1 MLALALCTH
10 LPLPRPLLQFRPVI
24 LGRQLRHHHGTH
36 SSEVTAWVW
45 QADELAAAAAQVKA
59 QEEEALAARKAKEEE
74 AAQAAETAELE
85 AAELRTLPPTL
96 RANGLAGRLTRY
108 VVLQARA
115 WLESTAAR

>member
-1 MLALALCTH
+1 MWHT
-10 LPLPRPLLQFRPVI
+10 PPP
-24 LGRQLRHHHGTH
+24 H

-59 QEEEALAARKAKEEE
+59 QEDEALAARKAKEEA

-96 RANGLAGRLTRY
+96 LGLAGRLTRY
-108 VVLQARA
+108 VVLQGRA

>member
-1 MLALALCTH
+1 
-10 LPLPRPLLQFRPVI
+10 
-24 LGRQLRHHHGTH
+24 
-36 SSEVTAWVW
+36 VTAWVW

-59 QEEEALAARKAKEEE
+59 QEEEALAARKAKEEA

-96 RANGLAGRLTRY
+96 LGPTGAGRLLAAPGRLTRY
-108 VVLQARA
+108 VVLQGRA

>member
-1 MLALALCTH
+1 MWHT
-10 LPLPRPLLQFRPVI
+10 PPP
-24 LGRQLRHHHGTH
+24 H

-59 QEEEALAARKAKEEE
+59 QEEEALAARKAKEEA

-85 AAELRTLPPTL
+85 AAELRTLPPTYCGPTGLPDDL
-96 RANGLAGRLTRY
+96 RGIVSQG
-108 VVLQARA
+108 RA